1 MLNPNHAVWGIV
13 LVALLIAFL
22 FINRFIRR
30 RSAVGNALLNG
41 LSGDRELNLH
51 ELEHRALMFLVNQ
64 KMDAVLAAMGR
75 TIDEE
80 RQKLG
85 AAVMNPSGE
94 DAAPMPATAAAVKE
108 TATPP
113 YARAVTMHREGLSVA
128 VIARQLQLPEAEVAL
143 VTRLNAA

>member
-1 MLNPNHAVWGIV
+1 MLHPNHAVWGIV
-13 LVALLIAFL
+13 LVVLLVAFL
-22 FINRFIRR
+22 FVKRFIRR

-41 LSGDRELNLH
+41 LSADRELNLH

-64 KMDAVLAAMGR
+64 KMDAVLAAMGH

-85 AAVMNPSGE
+85 AAVMNPSSE
-94 DAAPMPATAAAVKE
+94 DDAPMPAAATPE
-108 TATPP
+108 RENATPP
-113 YARAVTMHREGLSVA
+113 YARAVAMHREGLSVA